1 MPPPPLPP
9 FIVKLRFL
17 KGISPLELL
26 YCDLH
31 LIPVLI
37 GIKQNVQ
44 FKKNLLDI
52 PTAYCLFII
61 SNQIFFNIIGYQSLP
76 VVCLRLPSRKQ
87 IIGSGKVQEGAAWR
101 HVSHRLLYLWLSINI
116 CLSIYLSIYP
126 SIYLSFLPLGR
137 SRRQSLIF
145 K

>member
-52 PTAYCLFII
+52 PTAYWIKSI
-61 SNQIFFNIIGYQSLP
+61 ESNFFNIIGYQSLP

-87 IIGSGKVQEGAAWR
+87 IIGSGKVQEGAACR

-126 SIYLSFLPLGR
+126 FIYLSFLPLGR